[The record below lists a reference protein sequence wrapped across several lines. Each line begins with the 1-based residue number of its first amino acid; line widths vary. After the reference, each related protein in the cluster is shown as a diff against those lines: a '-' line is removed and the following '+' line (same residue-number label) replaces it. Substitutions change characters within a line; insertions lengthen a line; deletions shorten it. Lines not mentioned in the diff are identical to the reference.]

1 MESFADLIDRL
12 AEFYGPLPL
21 PPADPFGF
29 YVWEVLGTRT
39 TGGRRDAAMAA
50 LRRIPALTPDSLRK
64 LGRGRLEAVVRQ
76 CGPFVDERL
85 AALDAGIDVFRRQH
99 AFHRTTSGSA
109 ATGVAGLTR
118 PAAPGARRRLAP
130 AAVHRGE
137 PVVPVDAGTA
147 RVATRLGLVHS
158 QANLRRLTR
167 DVRRALGAALPAEL
181 SERRRAVLYLQ
192 HHAEHTCVESSPHCG
207 VCPLVEGC
215 AEGRRLKAREGRYG
229 VSLLPSW
236 CAAAESSYR
245 PEANLRK
252 TSPVTTA
259 V

>member
-39 TGGRRDAAMAA
+39 TGGRREAAMTA

-85 AALDAGIDVFRRQH
+85 AALDAGIDVFRRQQYFIERLRGPLRQAWLASRDLPHLGH
-99 AFHRTTSGSA
+99 AGALRLLLF
-109 ATGVAGLTR
+109 TG
-118 PAAPGARRRLAP
+118 
-130 AAVHRGE
+130 E
-137 PVVPVDAGTA
+137 SPVVPVDAGTA
-147 RVATRLGLVHS
+147 RIATRLGLVTA

-167 DVRRALGAALPAEL
+167 EVRKALDGALAAEL

-192 HHAEHTCVESSPHCG
+192 HHAEHTCVETSPHCR
-207 VCPLVEGC
+207 VCPVAASC
-215 AEGRRLKAREGRYG
+215 DEGRRLKAQGWFTNGSAGKGSVEPQTG
-229 VSLLPSW
+229 L
-236 CAAAESSYR
+236 
-245 PEANLRK
+245 
-252 TSPVTTA
+252 
-259 V
+259 

>member
-29 YVWEVLGTRT
+29 YVWEILGTRT
-39 TGGRRDAAMAA
+39 TGGRRDSAMSA

-85 AALDAGIDVFRRQH
+85 AALDAGIDVFRRQPHFIERLHGPLRQAWLASRDLPHLGH
-99 AFHRTTSGSA
+99 AGALRLLLF
-109 ATGVAGLTR
+109 TGGCQI
-118 PAAPGARRRLAP
+118 
-130 AAVHRGE
+130 
-137 PVVPVDAGTA
+137 VPVDAGMA
-147 RVATRLGLVHS
+147 RIVTRLGLVAA
-158 QANLRRLTR
+158 QPNLRRLTR
-167 DVRRALGAALPAEL
+167 DVRKALDKAV
-181 SERRRAVLYLQ
+181 SRDQSDRRRAILYLY

-215 AEGRRLKAREGRYG
+215 AEGRQR
-229 VSLLPSW
+229 
-236 CAAAESSYR
+236 
-245 PEANLRK
+245 
-252 TSPVTTA
+252 TA
-259 V
+259 